1 MSFPLV
7 DYHCHLDLYPDFEKV
22 IEECE
27 ENQIYTLAVTTTPRA
42 FPKNQELISNKKY
55 VRAAL
60 GLHPQLVASRAD
72 EINLWVE
79 YADQTR
85 YIGEVGLDAGTQ
97 HYKSFDLQKTI
108 FKTILDTC
116 ATKTGKILSIHSI
129 RSAPMVLQ
137 MLERSLV
144 LKENKA
150 VLHWFTGDASS
161 LRKAVELGCY
171 FSINSEMLKSERS
184 RNLISQIPIQRLLTE
199 TDGPFVHINQRPTR
213 PKDII
218 QTIELLSPLIKKDVN
233 EVARIVLT
241 NLLRMEDQ

>member
-7 DYHCHLDLYPDFEKV
+7 DYHCHLDLYPDFENV
-22 IEECE
+22 ITECE
-27 ENQIYTLAVTTTPRA
+27 ENQIYTLAVTTTPKA
-42 FPKNQELISNKKY
+42 FPKNQELISGKKY
-55 VRAAL
+55 IRAAL
-60 GLHPQLVASRAD
+60 GLHPQLVASRAS
-72 EINLWVE
+72 EISLWVE

-97 HYKSFDLQKTI
+97 YYKSFDLQKKV

-116 ATKTGKILSIHSI
+116 ANKTGKILSIHSI
-129 RSAPMVLQ
+129 RSAPIVLE
-137 MLERSLV
+137 MLEKSSV

-150 VLHWFTGDASS
+150 VLHWFTGDASN
-161 LRKAVELGCY
+161 LRKAVNLGCY

-218 QTIELLSPLIKKDVN
+218 RTIELLSPLLKKDEN
-233 EVARIVLT
+233 EVAQTVFS
-241 NLLRMEDQ
+241 NLLKMEE